1 VRDALEDTRVVLIAG
16 ARQAG
21 KSTLARLA
29 LADRPVAASL
39 TLDDEPT
46 LAAARTDPAGFV
58 QHDGTLFI
66 DEIQRAPELLL
77 AIKAAVDRSNRP
89 GQFLLTGSAN
99 VLTLPRVADALPG
112 RMEITELWPFS
123 QGEIEGQVEGF
134 IDRAFAGWPGRTTT
148 AQRKVDYLRRAVR
161 GGFPEV
167 VTRVSERR
175 RAAWFDGYIGALV
188 QREIPDL
195 VGIERL
201 RELRQLL
208 RLLAAR
214 SGRLLNVEELAR
226 DARLAPTTTRRY
238 IHLLEAAYIISV
250 VPGWATSRTTRA
262 VRAPKVFVCDTGLLC
277 HLLGVSVEGLAAP
290 SAEGGPVVE
299 TFVAMELSRQLGWAE
314 TRAELFHF
322 RSKDGTEVDAVLE
335 APDGRVVGVEVKAGA
350 TVRAEDFR
358 GLRLLADRVGEYFRA
373 GLVLYTGTETLSF
386 GDRLRC
392 VPMSALWE
400 TAGGS

>member
-1 VRDALEDTRVVLIAG
+1 MVLIAG

-21 KSTLARLA
+21 KSTLAQLA
-29 LADRPVAASL
+29 LAEKPAAQQF
-39 TLDDEPT
+39 TLDDVVT
-46 LAAARTDPAGFV
+46 LAAARADPAGFV
-58 QHDGTLFI
+58 HHDVGIQFI

-77 AIKAAVDRSNRP
+77 AIKAAVDRSNQP

-112 RMEITELWPFS
+112 RMEIVELWPFS
-123 QGEIEGQVEGF
+123 QGEIEGQIDGF
-134 IDRAFAGWPGRTTT
+134 VDRAFAGWPGRTATT
-148 AQRKVDYLRRAVR
+148 LRRVDHLRRAVT

-167 VTRVSERR
+167 VTRVGERR
-175 RAAWFDGYIGALV
+175 RAAWFDGYIAALV
-188 QREIPDL
+188 QREIRDL
-195 VGIERL
+195 VGIERVG
-201 RELRQLL
+201 ELRQLL

-226 DARLAPTTTRRY
+226 HARLAPSTARRY
-238 IHLLEAAYIISV
+238 IHLLEAAYIIRI

-262 VRAPKVFVCDTGLLC
+262 VRAPKVFLTDTGLLC
-277 HLLGVSVEGLAAP
+277 HLLGLTVDGLAAP
-290 SAEGGPVVE
+290 SAEAGPVLE
-299 TFVAMELSRQLGWAE
+299 TFVAMEICRQLGWAE

-350 TVRAEDFR
+350 TVRLDDFR
-358 GLRLLADRVGEYFRA
+358 GLRLLADRVGEAFRA

-392 VPMSALWE
+392 VPMSGLWD
-400 TAGGS
+400 AVGGGS

>member
-1 VRDALEDTRVVLIAG
+1 MVLIAG

-29 LADRPVAASL
+29 LANRPQAASF

-46 LAAARTDPAGFV
+46 LAAARADPASFV
-58 QHDGTLFI
+58 HHEGTLFI

-123 QGEIEGQVEGF
+123 QGEIEGQIDGF
-134 IDRAFAGWPGRTTT
+134 VDRAFAGWPGHTTT
-148 AQRKVDYLRRAVR
+148 ALGKVDHLRRAVR

-175 RAAWFDGYIGALV
+175 RAAWFDSYSGALV

-195 VGIERL
+195 VGISRVQ
-201 RELRQLL
+201 ELRQLL

-214 SGRLLNVEELAR
+214 SGRLLNVEELGR

-238 IHLLEAAYIISV
+238 LQLLEAAYIIRV
-250 VPGWATSRTTRA
+250 VSGWATSRTTRA
-262 VRAPKVFVCDTGLLC
+262 VRAPKVFVCDAGLLC
-277 HLLGVSVEGLAAP
+277 HLLGVGVDGLGAP
-290 SAEGGPVVE
+290 SAEAGPVLE
-299 TFVAMELSRQLGWAE
+299 TFVTMELCRQLAWAE

-350 TVRAEDFR
+350 TVRLEDFR
-358 GLRLLADRVGEYFRA
+358 GLRLLADRLGESFRA

-400 TAGGS
+400 RAGGS